1 MSAARFDTVPAEA
14 RAFHG
19 KPAGIVTR
27 TSANVIDLVVVAVL
41 LGGTYFAVSGV
52 LFLRRGASFRFPV
65 VSYQGAYIAGF
76 VLLVAYFT
84 WCWQTSGRTYGDRV
98 LGLRVHTREGGDLG
112 FWRSLLRAV
121 LCATFPL
128 LLVWVAVDY
137 KSRSVQD
144 LIVRTRVVYDWG
156 GAAPSKPAPSDDAA
170 RMAVDVAAPVADEPE
185 DRQAE
190 SFAGLDREG

>member
-14 RAFHG
+14 RPFHG
-19 KPAGIVTR
+19 KPAGLVTR
-27 TSANVIDLVVVAVL
+27 SIANVIDLLVVTVL
-41 LGGTYFAVSGV
+41 LVGAYFGVSGF
-52 LFLRRGASFRFPV
+52 LFLRRGARFQFPV
-65 VSYQGAYIAGF
+65 VTYPEAYVAGF

-84 WCWQTSGRTYGDRV
+84 WCWRTSGRTYGDRV

-112 FWRSLLRAV
+112 FWRSLLRAL

-128 LLVWVAVDY
+128 LLVWVAVDF

-170 RMAVDVAAPVADEPE
+170 GMAVDVAAPVADEPE
-185 DRQAE
+185 DRHAE